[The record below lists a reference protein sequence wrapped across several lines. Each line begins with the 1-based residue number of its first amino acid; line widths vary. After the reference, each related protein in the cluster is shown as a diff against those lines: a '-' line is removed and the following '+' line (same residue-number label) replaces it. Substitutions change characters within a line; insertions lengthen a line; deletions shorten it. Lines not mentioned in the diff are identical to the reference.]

1 MTETEL
7 NRQIEVSEQ
16 QRAELLVPQPKR
28 RTGRAYRRMMN
39 ERKFRRLYRIV
50 TSSYIPHA
58 GYTSWSYVN
67 GQHVPIGTYIK
78 YPKNSSRQRW
88 CKRHPA
94 PVSENTWFFPARVT
108 AIAEYLI
115 IGGRCTDRRK
125 LTSVDVREED
135 AVGNFAVSR
144 RVLGLE
150 RRKK

>member
-16 QRAELLVPQPKR
+16 QRAELLAPQPKR

-50 TSSYIPHA
+50 TSNYVPHA

-78 YPKNSSRQRW
+78 SPKNSSRQRW
-88 CKRHPA
+88 CKKA
-94 PVSENTWFFPARVT
+94 SNARV
-108 AIAEYLI
+108 
-115 IGGRCTDRRK
+115 RK
-125 LTSVDVREED
+125 YMDLPSK
-135 AVGNFAVSR
+135 GNSYR
-144 RVLGLE
+144 RVFDYWWALY
-150 RRKK
+150 